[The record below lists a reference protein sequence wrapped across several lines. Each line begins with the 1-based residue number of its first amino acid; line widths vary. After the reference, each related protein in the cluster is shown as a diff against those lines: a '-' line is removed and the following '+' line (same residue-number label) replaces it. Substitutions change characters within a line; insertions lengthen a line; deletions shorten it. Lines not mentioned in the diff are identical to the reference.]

1 MKNILLPIDFY
12 DDSQR
17 VLRGIVSF
25 LEGVQGDFKLF
36 LLTTYMVPLA
46 ASAQII
52 NAHDALRNQSLE
64 RLKNTLQ
71 VAQKLLNCQPQS
83 GVEGKT
89 PSGFA
94 GGGGD
99 VSPYKR
105 KLVYE
110 TVAQMGTPANVISRI
125 VKEKNIDCVIVG
137 MKVGK
142 TGGPKQEI
150 IINLLHQIN
159 CPVVILPLPD
169 VRQ

>member
-64 RLKNTLQ
+64 KLKKELQ
-71 VAQKLLNCQPQS
+71 VAQGLSQN
-83 GVEGKT
+83 
-89 PSGFA
+89 
-94 GGGGD
+94 
-99 VSPYKR
+99 R
-105 KLVYE
+105 KVIYE

-142 TGGPKQEI
+142 AGGPKQEI
-150 IINLLHQIN
+150 VINLLHQIH